1 MVIHNAEIIYA
12 VLQKDELMKDKP
24 WESVLR
30 SRNCRGHYVFEDYLK
45 YCFTPKMEEN

>member
-12 VLQKDELMKDKP
+12 ELQKDELMKYKP
-24 WESVLR
+24 WEYVLW
-30 SRNCRGHYVFEDYLK
+30 SRNGRGHYVFEDYLK